1 MEILRN
7 LTRRKL
13 RNSLTVAGI
22 MIGVLALTTMG
33 AMAEKFNLLFDG
45 GERFFSGHVVVNDP
59 SLSGFGPGLIQVARA
74 SDIEKVEGVAGAFP
88 NISLLA
94 KADEQGSFSVPDQ
107 ILGTSPGSERYES
120 FKLTLAQ
127 GRDIDRAA
135 GGEVAFGSDVAREFG
150 VRVGDSITLPRPPK
164 QPKPDYV
171 GHRFKV
177 VGIYDKTLTAP
188 DSFAFVSFADAQRMF
203 GENLPQ
209 AVRGQLDVSQL
220 ANSISVYGK
229 PGVNLDDLARRI
241 SRDVPGVHA
250 IPPSTLVAEFK
261 QGSLLLTA
269 ITTGSALLALI
280 VGGLSVVNTML
291 MAVTERVREI
301 GLKKALGAH
310 TGHILREFLLEA
322 ILFGAIGGATGL
334 VLGWITTQAINAWT
348 ASQNLSLFL
357 VSGRLVI
364 LAVGFSVGL
373 GAVAGII
380 PALRAARM
388 DPVSALRA
396 V

>member
-13 RNSLTVAGI
+13 RNALTVAGI

-74 SDIEKVEGVAGAFP
+74 VEIEKVDGVAGAFP

-107 ILGTSPGSERYES
+107 ILGTSPGSERYET

-135 GGEVAFGSDVAREFG
+135 GGEVAFGSDIAREFG
-150 VRVGDSITLPRPPK
+150 VHVGDSITLPRPPK
-164 QPKPDYV
+164 QPKADYI

-177 VGIYDKTLTAP
+177 VGIYDKPLTAP

-203 GENLPQ
+203 GENLPK
-209 AVRGQLDVSQL
+209 AVRGQLDITQL

-241 SRDVPGVHA
+241 SRDVPSVHA

-269 ITTGSALLALI
+269 ITTGSAVLALI

-310 TGHILREFLLEA
+310 TGHILQEFLFEA
-322 ILFGAIGGATGL
+322 ILFGAIGGASGL
-334 VLGWITTQAINAWT
+334 LLGWVTTLAINAWT
-348 ASQNLSLFL
+348 AGQNLSLFL
-357 VSGRLVI
+357 VSGRLVA
-364 LAVGFSVGL
+364 LAVVFSIGL

-380 PALRAARM
+380 PAFRAARM

>member
-7 LTRRKL
+7 LARRKL
-13 RNSLTVAGI
+13 RNALTVAGI

-74 SDIEKVEGVAGAFP
+74 AEIDKVEGVAGAFP

-94 KADEQGSFSVPDQ
+94 KTDEQGSFSVPDQ
-107 ILGTSPGSERYES
+107 ILGTSPGSDRYET
-120 FKLTLAQ
+120 FRLTLAQ
-127 GRDIDRAA
+127 GRDINRAA
-135 GGEVAFGSDVAREFG
+135 SGEVAFGSDIAREFG
-150 VRVGDSITLPRPPK
+150 VRLGDTIILPRPPK
-164 QPKPDYV
+164 QPKADYI
-171 GHRFKV
+171 GHRFRV
-177 VGIYDKTLTAP
+177 VGIFDKTLTVP
-188 DSFAFVSFADAQRMF
+188 DSFAFVSFADAQQMF
-203 GENLPQ
+203 GENLPK
-209 AVRGQLDVSQL
+209 AVRGQVDVSQL

-229 PGVNLDDLARRI
+229 TGVNLDDLAHRI
-241 SRDVPGVHA
+241 SVAVPGVHA

-269 ITTGSALLALI
+269 ITTGSAVLALV

-301 GLKKALGAH
+301 GLKKALGAQ

-322 ILFGAIGGATGL
+322 ILFGAIGGASGL
-334 VLGWITTQAINAWT
+334 LLGWVTTLAINAWT
-348 ASQNLSLFL
+348 AGQNLSLFL
-357 VSGRLVI
+357 VSGRLVA
-364 LAVGFSVGL
+364 LAVIFSIGL
-373 GAVAGII
+373 GALAGIV
-380 PALRAARM
+380 PAFRAARM
-388 DPVSALRA
+388 DPVTALRA

>member
-13 RNSLTVAGI
+13 RNALTVAGI

-74 SDIEKVEGVAGAFP
+74 AEIDKVEGVAGAFP

-94 KADEQGSFSVPDQ
+94 KADEQGSLSVPDQ
-107 ILGTSPGSERYES
+107 ILGTAPGSERYES

-127 GRDIDRAA
+127 GRDINRAA
-135 GGEVAFGSDVAREFG
+135 SGEVAFGSDIAREFG
-150 VRVGDSITLPRPPK
+150 VAVGDRITLPRPPK
-164 QPKPDYV
+164 QPKPDYI
-171 GHRFKV
+171 GHSFRV

-203 GENLPQ
+203 GENLPK
-209 AVRGQLDVSQL
+209 AVRGQIDVSQL

-241 SRDVPGVHA
+241 SRDVPSVHA

-269 ITTGSALLALI
+269 ITTGSAVLALV

-301 GLKKALGAH
+301 GLKKALGAQ
-310 TGHILREFLLEA
+310 TGHILREFLFEA
-322 ILFGAIGGATGL
+322 ILFGAIGGAAGL
-334 VLGWITTQAINAWT
+334 LLGWATTLVINAWT
-348 ASQNLSLFL
+348 AGQNLSLFL
-357 VSGRLVI
+357 VSGRLVA
-364 LAVGFSVGL
+364 LAVVFSIGL

-380 PALRAARM
+380 PAFRAARM
-388 DPVSALRA
+388 DPVAALRA

>member
-13 RNSLTVAGI
+13 RNALTVAGI

-59 SLSGFGPGLIQVARA
+59 SLSGFGPGLIQVTRA
-74 SDIEKVEGVAGAFP
+74 AEIDKVDGVAGAFP

-107 ILGTSPGSERYES
+107 ILGTAPGSERYES
-120 FKLTLAQ
+120 FKLTVAQ

-135 GGEVAFGSDVAREFG
+135 TGEVAFGSDIAREFG

-164 QPKPDYV
+164 QPKPDYI

-203 GENLPQ
+203 GENLPR
-209 AVRGQLDVSQL
+209 AVRGQVDVSQL

-269 ITTGSALLALI
+269 ITTGSAVLALV

-301 GLKKALGAH
+301 GLKKALGAQ

-322 ILFGAIGGATGL
+322 ILFGAIGGGL
-334 VLGWITTQAINAWT
+334 GLLLGWTTTLAINAWT
-348 ASQNLSLFL
+348 AAQNLSLFL
-357 VSGRLVI
+357 VSGRLVV
-364 LAVGFSVGL
+364 LAVVFSVGL
-373 GAVAGII
+373 GAVAGIV
-380 PALRAARM
+380 PAFRAARM
-388 DPVSALRA
+388 DPVTALRS

>member
-1 MEILRN
+1 VEILRN
-7 LTRRKL
+7 LGRRKV
-13 RNSLTVAGI
+13 RNALTVAGI

-59 SLSGFGPGLIQVARA
+59 SLSGFGPGLIAVGKAAEIDRL
-74 SDIEKVEGVAGAFP
+74 EGVAGAYP

-94 KADEQGSFSVPDQ
+94 KSDEQGSLSVPDQ

-120 FKLTLAQ
+120 FKLTLAS
-127 GRDIDRAA
+127 GRDIDRSVR
-135 GGEVAFGSDVAREFG
+135 GEVAFGSDIAREFN
-150 VRVGDSITLPRPPK
+150 VRVGDRITLPRPPK
-164 QPKPDYV
+164 QPKAGYV
-171 GHRFKV
+171 GHVFRV

-188 DSFAFVSFADAQRMF
+188 DSFAYVSFADAQQMF
-203 GENLPQ
+203 GENLPA
-209 AVRGQLDVSQL
+209 AVRGQVDVSGL

-229 PGVNLDDLARRI
+229 PGVNLDNLARRI
-241 SRDVPGVHA
+241 SREVPGVHA

-269 ITTGSALLALI
+269 ITTGSAVLALV

-322 ILFGAIGGATGL
+322 VLFGALGGSTGL
-334 VLGWITTQAINAWT
+334 LLGWLTTIVINAWT

-357 VSGRLVI
+357 LSGRLVV
-364 LAVGFSVGL
+364 LAAVFSIGL
-373 GAVAGII
+373 GAVAGIL

-388 DPVSALRA
+388 DPVAALRA